1 MIMEMPMEKTRTL
14 VDLWKILFVLLFLSL
29 PVYMTACG
37 DDPVSSDPV
46 TETPVTETEDEEE
59 QESESEEGFGSV
71 TGIVTA
77 TNGITPIQGALV
89 RLKTDSESSNYSG
102 PEDLT
107 DIDGRFNLENVPAGD
122 QTLVATRG
130 VFRAEKEVVI
140 EADVV
145 LEASEF
151 ILTPEKKLAYI
162 PGDFDS
168 IEDILTDDLGLEMDV
183 HIEEITFPDLLS
195 FEILSEYDI
204 IFLNCGS
211 DVAYE
216 FEDEAETEALREYI
230 SSGGL
235 LYLSDLEMPLL
246 WMLFPD
252 EFEYDK
258 NHFGVE
264 GTIEAEVTFDDLA
277 SFIGK
282 STVDIHFNLDDWMG
296 LIDQTLSDEI
306 EVLLRGDYLTYDF
319 WTDDEIPVENEPLA
333 ILYRYGEGALI
344 FTSFHNTGAATTD
357 QRSVLNFYVFG
368 FGGFD
373 TQANLQPFADQHYP
387 EINAGNREVNQ
398 STRRDHA
405 EAHSRVRELI
415 KLRNH

>member
-1 MIMEMPMEKTRTL
+1 MKKSRIF
-14 VDLWKILFVLLFLSL
+14 VDLWKILFVVLFLSI
-29 PVYMTACG
+29 PVYITACG
-37 DDPVSSDPV
+37 DDPVSSDPA
-46 TETPVTETEDEEE
+46 TETEAPETETEDEEE
-59 QESESEEGFGSV
+59 QEAESEEGFGGI

-102 PEDLT
+102 PEDIT

-140 EADVV
+140 EADIV

-183 HIEEITFPDLLS
+183 HIQEITFPDLLS

-216 FEDEAETEALREYI
+216 FEDEADAEALREYI

-252 EFEYDK
+252 EFEYDM

-282 STVDIHFNLDDWMG
+282 SSVDIFFNLDDWMG
-296 LIDQTLSDEI
+296 LIDQNLSEST
-306 EVLLRGDYLTYDF
+306 EVLLRGDYLAYDF
-319 WTDDEIPVENEPLA
+319 LTDEEVFVTNEPLA
-333 ILYRYGEGALI
+333 ILYSYGDGALI
-344 FTSFHNTGAATTD
+344 FTSFHNTGAATSD

-373 TQANLQPFADQHYP
+373 IQANLQPIAYQLYP
-387 EINAGNREVNQ
+387 EIKADHREVNL
-398 STRRDHA
+398 SVKREHA
-405 EAHSRVRELI
+405 EARARARELI
-415 KLRNH
+415 KLRNR

>member
-140 EADVV
+140 EADIV
-145 LEASEF
+145 LEVSEF
-151 ILTPEKKLAYI
+151 VLTPVEKLAYI

-168 IEDILTDDLGLEMDV
+168 IEDILTDELGMEMDV
-183 HIEEITFPDLLS
+183 HIEEISFPDLLS

-216 FEDEAETEALREYI
+216 FEDE
-230 SSGGL
+230 
-235 LYLSDLEMPLL
+235 
-246 WMLFPD
+246 
-252 EFEYDK
+252 
-258 NHFGVE
+258 V
-264 GTIEAEVTFDDLA
+264 
-277 SFIGK
+277 
-282 STVDIHFNLDDWMG
+282 
-296 LIDQTLSDEI
+296 
-306 EVLLRGDYLTYDF
+306 
-319 WTDDEIPVENEPLA
+319 
-333 ILYRYGEGALI
+333 
-344 FTSFHNTGAATTD
+344 
-357 QRSVLNFYVFG
+357 
-368 FGGFD
+368 
-373 TQANLQPFADQHYP
+373 
-387 EINAGNREVNQ
+387 
-398 STRRDHA
+398 
-405 EAHSRVRELI
+405 
-415 KLRNH
+415 